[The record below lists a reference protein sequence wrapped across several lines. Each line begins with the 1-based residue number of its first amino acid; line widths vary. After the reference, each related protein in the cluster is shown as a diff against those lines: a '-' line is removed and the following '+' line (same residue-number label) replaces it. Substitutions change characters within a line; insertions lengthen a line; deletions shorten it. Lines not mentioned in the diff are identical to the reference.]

1 MPAHQRDPDG
11 PSVGS
16 RSRPRASRLRRLG
29 SGDAVS
35 DYIRQG
41 IISGRLKAGE
51 RLKQDEIADELGV
64 SRIPV
69 REAIIGLD
77 REGWVTVEP
86 NRRGVYV
93 NGLHRPDIED
103 HYELRGIVFG
113 LVALR
118 AAAAAGPADIQVLKD
133 LRKAM
138 QSAPD
143 AEEFGQSN
151 DELLRYLVGLG
162 ASSRLRAALRVT
174 PTIISDD
181 FFLVVPGARAVQQ
194 KSIGGVVRAIAAA
207 DGDAADQAMRVALRR
222 LGTLVVDLFASKG
235 LFDHD

>member
-1 MPAHQRDPDG
+1 MSADEREAG
-11 PSVGS
+11 GSVAQSS
-16 RSRPRASRLRRLG
+16 RRPGGSRLRRLG

-35 DYIRQG
+35 EYIRQG

-77 REGWVTVEP
+77 REGWVTARP

-93 NGLHRPDIED
+93 NGLHQSDIED
-103 HYELRGIVFG
+103 HYELRGTVFG

-118 AAAAAGPADIQVLKD
+118 AAAAAGPADVKVLKR

-138 QSAPD
+138 QDAPD
-143 AEEFGQSN
+143 AAEFGRLN

-181 FFLVVPGARAVQQ
+181 FFAVVPGARAIQQ
-194 KSIGGVVRAIAAA
+194 KSIGSVIRAITAA
-207 DGDAADQAMRVALRR
+207 DGDAADQAMRIALRR
-222 LGTLVVDLFASKG
+222 LGAAVVELFASKG
-235 LFDHD
+235 LFDHE